1 MLTMHDIAVVSTA
14 VPPGATGQAR
24 VLEHLLQNRNPDRCL
39 LFSDQIAA
47 LGSPAAEK
55 RCGIYVPLSAPQFLL
70 LPKLTDQRVFDINNI
85 LGLNWTILRR
95 SAEIAAKLKQKRP
108 VAIVGCSGNP
118 FDLPASFLAARRIGI
133 PFLSYLF
140 DDPVYQWPPGIYR
153 RLARFWERIWMPRAA
168 VVIAP
173 NETLVEDIVLRNP
186 KIAPAIVRNPV
197 SAEAFV
203 DAPAV
208 ASRAHLGPR
217 RIVYTGTVY
226 HAQADALRNVV
237 KVLESLNGRYQ
248 LHVYTSQSQSALE
261 AHGVVGPHVHR
272 HDHLDLAD
280 VYRIQREAD
289 VLLLPLAFQ
298 STIQEVIRSS
308 APGKMAEYLASGRP
322 VLVHAP
328 AGSFVCNFF
337 RRRECGMVVD
347 RLDPGLLRE
356 RLLALEDCGNRVTF
370 RGNARA
376 AAEEFHVE
384 RARAFFWSLVDR
396 STRGRRND

>member
-1 MLTMHDIAVVSTA
+1 MPDLHDIAVVSTV

-24 VLEHLLQNRNPDRCL
+24 VLEHLLQDRDPERCF
-39 LFSDQIAA
+39 LFSDQSSDSGNLAV
-47 LGSPAAEK
+47 K
-55 RCGIYVPLSAPQFLL
+55 RYGIYVPLSPPQFLL
-70 LPKLTDQRVFDINNI
+70 LPKLTDKRVFDINNM
-85 LGLNWTILRR
+85 LGLNRTILRR
-95 SAEIAAKLKQKRP
+95 SAEIAAQLRRKRP

-118 FDLPASFLAARRIGI
+118 FDLPASFLAARRVGI

-140 DDPVYQWPPGIYR
+140 DDPVYQWPPGVYR
-153 RLARFWERIWMPRAA
+153 RLAHFWERIWMPRSA

-173 NETLVEDIVLRNP
+173 NETLVEDIVLRSP
-186 KIAPAIVRNPV
+186 KIEPAIVRNPV

-203 DAPAV
+203 KVSEPAT
-208 ASRAHLGPR
+208 RAHSGPR
-217 RIVYTGTVY
+217 HIVYTGTVY

-248 LHVYTSQSQSALE
+248 LHVYTSQPQSALD

-272 HDHLDLAD
+272 HDHLELSD

-337 RRRECGMVVD
+337 TRRKCGMVVD
-347 RLDPGLLRE
+347 RLDPELLRE
-356 RLLALEDCGNRVTF
+356 RLLALEDCGTRATF
-370 RGNARA
+370 GGNARD

-384 RARAFFWSLVDR
+384 RARASFWMLVDR
-396 STRGRRND
+396 SMRRGTG